1 MTTPKAIDSH
11 ADAIAIPRQAH
22 IDVSPTYGPKNVDL
36 APQDAHDLAGAARR
50 DVDAMLKKI
59 DEYDA
64 DGGCK
69 KAYEKAA
76 HEIRQKSNADFDKS
90 LLDVLSKLQ

>member
-1 MTTPKAIDSH
+1 
-11 ADAIAIPRQAH
+11 
-22 IDVSPTYGPKNVDL
+22 
-36 APQDAHDLAGAARR
+36 
-50 DVDAMLKKI
+50 MLKKI